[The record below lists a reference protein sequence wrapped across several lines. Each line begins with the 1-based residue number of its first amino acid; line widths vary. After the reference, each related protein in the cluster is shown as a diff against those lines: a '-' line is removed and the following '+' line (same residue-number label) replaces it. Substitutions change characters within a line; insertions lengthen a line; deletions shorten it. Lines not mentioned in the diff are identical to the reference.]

1 MWLQFGRWLEL
12 GFHFGSPHRVGDV
25 LDTHVIHVAI
35 RLGKR
40 EWSRG
45 PRPAIP
51 CLPIP
56 SALPVLPVHMPPEHE
71 SGPSQ
76 PLWR

>member
-1 MWLQFGRWLEL
+1 MWFQFGRWIAL
-12 GFHFGSPHRVGDV
+12 GIHLGSSHRVNEAP
-25 LDTHVIHVAI
+25 DTHLIHAAI
-35 RLGKR
+35 RVGTR

-45 PRPAIP
+45 QRPAIP

-56 SALPVLPVHMPPEHE
+56 SALPVLPVKLPPEHE
-71 SGPSQ
+71 SGPSE